1 MKLKNQGYASVS
13 IMVAKSSEEGADR
26 RQDSIFTYYYV
37 TPSGTVESFS
47 SVEAKNDVPYILYKR
62 EY

>member
-1 MKLKNQGYASVS
+1 
-13 IMVAKSSEEGADR
+13 MVAKSSEEGADR

-47 SVEAKNDVPYILYKR
+47 SVGAKNDVPYILYKR
-62 EY
+62 ED